1 MSQSSKRE
9 KENNASRKPRFAD
22 NNEPKGSP
30 NAAYKYSSK
39 DLVASLDQHGAQS
52 QERVNSMLRLK

>member
-9 KENNASRKPRFAD
+9 KESNASRKPRFAD

-30 NAAYKYSSK
+30 NAAYKYSQKILWLRSINM
-39 DLVASLDQHGAQS
+39 VR
-52 QERVNSMLRLK
+52 RVKKESTPCSG